1 MVFNDNE
8 QFNQKANIKVVGV
21 GLGGRRTI
29 KKMVENDVR
38 GGEFIAVNTDA
49 QDLQR
54 SLADKRIQI
63 GRKLTRGLGAGQMPE
78 VGKKA
83 CLESEEEVKNVL
95 KGADMV
101 FVTCGMGGGTG
112 TGAAPVVARIAK
124 ELGALTIAI
133 VTRPFQLEGPK
144 RLKNALEGIDNIR
157 PFVDTLIVIP
167 NDRLLVISDRNTKLL
182 DAFREADKILR
193 YGVQGIAELVA
204 IPGQI
209 NLDFADVKTV
219 MKDAGTALMGI
230 GIASGPD
237 RAIAAARKA
246 IHSRILE
253 ISIEGASKAI
263 VSIASSDDITMFEV
277 EEIMEEIRNATSK
290 DIEIIFGIITN
301 LDLKDELVVTIVA
314 TGIEF
319 KSNVNTAEKFSD
331 EVVKRFSQKID
342 SAPGQVSN
350 DERNSVTSKLPG
362 WLKKK

>member
-1 MVFNDNE
+1 MVFQNNDS
-8 QFNQKANIKVVGV
+8 FNQRANIKVVGV
-21 GLGGRRTI
+21 GGGGGNAINR
-29 KKMVENDVR
+29 MVENDVR
-38 GGEFIAVNTDA
+38 GVEFIAINTDA

-54 SLADKRIQI
+54 SLANKRIQI
-63 GRKLTRGLGAGQMPE
+63 GKKLTRGLGAGQMPG
-78 VGKKA
+78 VGKESA
-83 CLESEEEVKNVL
+83 LENEDEIKNAL
-95 KGADMV
+95 QGADMV

-124 ELGALTIAI
+124 EVGALTIAM

-157 PFVDTLIVIP
+157 PFVDSLIVIP

-182 DAFREADKILR
+182 DAFREADRILR

-230 GIASGPD
+230 GISSGEN
-237 RAIAAARKA
+237 RAIDAARKA

-253 ISIEGASKAI
+253 LSIEGATKAI
-263 VSIASSDDITMFEV
+263 VSIAASDDITMFEV
-277 EEIMEEIRNATSK
+277 EDILSEVRNATSEN
-290 DIEIIFGIITN
+290 IEIIFGIITN

-319 KSNVNTAEKFSD
+319 KSTINTAEKFSTD
-331 EVVKRFSQKID
+331 VVRKISQKID
-342 SAPGQVSN
+342 NKPGMPAN
-350 DERNSVTSKLPG
+350 DEKNTISGKLPG